1 MKAKQFTGDL
11 DGDSSAEADQIRALM
26 SAQVANNNIMSLIEM
41 STGLTLPM
49 IVQNQAMTEDFN
61 NRLRSRQRA
70 SQ

>member
-1 MKAKQFTGDL
+1 
-11 DGDSSAEADQIRALM
+11 M

-61 NRLRSRQRA
+61 NRLRARQRA